1 MDWPV
6 VPKPLRDTVL
16 LPDGEAVLRG
26 VPVTLRGLAS
36 TRTLASV
43 PGGRVTVVPEPV
55 E

>member
-16 LPDGEAVLRG
+16 LPDGEVVLRG
-26 VPVTLRGLAS
+26 AFISLRGLAS
-36 TRTLASV
+36 TRTLASE